1 MKKHI
6 FKLSKFLF
14 LWWLTYWINIWLTY
28 LQVDVLWISKEIS
41 YFVSLFLISTFNF
54 FFSLKYTFKSKYS
67 HKILVK
73 YTIFLW
79 TFSILNYIST
89 NIITN
94 FVWDRYLYFVIF
106 LVTTFFFFSK
116 FFVYDKFVFIWIKK

>member
-6 FKLSKFLF
+6 FKFSKFLF

-41 YFVSLFLISTFNF
+41 YFVSLFLISAFNF

-67 HKILVK
+67 HKVLTK

-89 NIITN
+89 NIMTN
-94 FVWDRYLYFVIF
+94 LVWDKYLYFVIF
-106 LVTTFFFFSK
+106 LVTTFFFFAK